1 MSLRLT
7 PPAKFGAHTAPGAKP
22 ALPHRR
28 PVAAAAAAAGDKSVW
43 LLDYGAGNVRSVR
56 NAIKACG
63 FELKEV
69 RGWEGQARGRER
81 VAQRAPIRC
90 GGGQRGPDPR
100 APLSHHLSSSPSVCL
115 QVESAADLARAE
127 RLIFPGVGAYEQA
140 MGALKAS
147 GLDGPLA
154 DYVRSGRPF
163 LGICLGLQLLF
174 EGSEENGG
182 VAGLG
187 LIPGTV
193 RRFTC
198 DASTPRLPVPH
209 IGWND
214 LDLAAGRPPP
224 PMLERVGG
232 RRVYFVHSYRAEP
245 SPSNGDWVAA
255 TADYGGPFIAAVA
268 KGDVCAAQFHPEK
281 SGGAGLDVLRG
292 FLEGSRGVGQAS
304 AEPSGRA
311 RARGLARRVIA
322 CLDVRANDAGDL
334 VVTKGDQ
341 YDVREGSED
350 DEQERAPGASGAS
363 GDVRNLGKPVDLA
376 RRYYEEGADEV
387 TFLNITGFRETPL
400 GDLPML
406 EVLRR
411 ASEGVFV
418 PLTVGGGI
426 RGTTDPDG
434 TPHSALAVAAEYF
447 RSGADKV
454 SIGSDAVEA
463 ALAWYARGRVADGSS
478 AIEQISWVSF

>member
-1 MSLRLT
+1 
-7 PPAKFGAHTAPGAKP
+7 
-22 ALPHRR
+22 
-28 PVAAAAAAAGDKSVW
+28 
-43 LLDYGAGNVRSVR
+43 
-56 NAIKACG
+56 
-63 FELKEV
+63 
-69 RGWEGQARGRER
+69 
-81 VAQRAPIRC
+81 
-90 GGGQRGPDPR
+90 
-100 APLSHHLSSSPSVCL
+100 
-115 QVESAADLARAE
+115 
-127 RLIFPGVGAYEQA
+127 VGAYEQA
-140 MGALKAS
+140 MGSLKKS

-154 DYVRSGRPF
+154 EYVRSGRPF

-174 EGSEENGG
+174 DGSEENGG

-198 DASTPRLPVPH
+198 DKAAHPLPVPH

-214 LDLAAGRPPP
+214 LEVASPTPP
-224 PMLERVGG
+224 LLSRLDG
-232 RRVYFVHSYRAEP
+232 RRVYFVHSYRAVP
-245 SPSNGDWVAA
+245 TPSNAGWVAA
-255 TADYGGPFIAAVA
+255 TSDYGGPFIAAVRRGA
-268 KGDVCAAQFHPEK
+268 VCATQFHPEK
-281 SGGAGLDVLRG
+281 SGGAGLDLLRG
-292 FLEGSRGVGQAS
+292 FLEDGGDPAQPPGRPAS
-304 AEPSGRA
+304 SSTSSPPPP

-341 YDVREGSED
+341 YDVRESADVAAGGPPGGSD
-350 DEQERAPGASGAS
+350 AG
-363 GDVRNLGKPVDLA
+363 GDVRNLGKPVELA

-387 TFLNITGFRETPL
+387 AFLNITGFRETPL

-406 EVLRR
+406 EVLRQ

-434 TPHSALAVAAEYF
+434 TVHTALAVAAEYF

-463 ALAWYARGRVADGSS
+463 ALAWYARGKVADGSS
-478 AIEQISWVSF
+478 AIEQISWVSWLLGD